1 MSEFSDLLTQFIHDK
16 DIKVYAMVRYCNID
30 RSTMYKIINGKRNP
44 PTPVIVDKMAE
55 FMHLTPLEYEQF
67 QTAYQITV
75 TGRTTYF
82 NRKSVE
88 HFLMTFPRYSSQG
101 NLQSHLRISCSNQNT
116 NRIISGCTA
125 LSTNLEVNDYLHR
138 MLIAESNKEKGHIAL
153 FLQPDYDF
161 LFSLL
166 ASLKSMST
174 DLYIEH
180 ILCLSKSE
188 QMTENHEAYN
198 LMYIRKI
205 ISIYI
210 HALNYHPFY
219 FYDDIH
225 SHYNSFNGFP
235 CLILTQDSAL
245 ACTSDYKAGI
255 FYTEPHTV
263 RMIWDLYH
271 YYLNKCFPLF
281 HTVNSVL
288 EECLVLGNMAWADS
302 SSYGI
307 QPEPCIIP
315 FITHELLENAI
326 PECLPGREA
335 MIPRLQEFISLAR
348 TKLTTC
354 NKHMYHTKHGIDV
367 FAKTGRVTEIP
378 SEIYRPFT
386 IKERIFLLEE
396 LKKQCVS
403 GVYRLLKKP
412 LDQISDNLHL
422 SVSTSSGYLLF
433 TNIKEENI
441 YLIIKEPG
449 ILSAFL
455 DYAES
460 LDDSVLS
467 TTDEMCLYLQ
477 DVIQKLKEDLL
488 SP

>member
-16 DIKVYAMVRYCNID
+16 NIKVYSMVRYCGID

-44 PTPVIVDKMAE
+44 PSPALVDKIAE

-88 HFLMTFPRYSSQG
+88 NFLMTFPRSSSQSI
-101 NLQSHLRISCSNQNT
+101 LPSPLKISCSNQDPAEA
-116 NRIISGCTA
+116 ISGCTA
-125 LSTNLEVNDYLHR
+125 LPTRLEVNDYLHR
-138 MLIAESNKEKGHIAL
+138 MLIAESNKENGHIAL

-166 ASLKSMST
+166 ASLKSLNS

-180 ILCLSKSE
+180 ILCLSNSE
-188 QMTENHEAYN
+188 QMTETHEPYN
-198 LMYIRKI
+198 LVYIRKI

-210 HALNYHPFY
+210 HALNYHPYY

-235 CLILTQDSAL
+235 CLIITQTCALT
-245 ACTSDYKAGI
+245 CTSDYHAGI
-255 FYTEPHTV
+255 FFTEPRTV
-263 RMIWDLYH
+263 QMMWDLYH
-271 YYLNKCFPLF
+271 NYLNKCFPLF

-288 EECLVLGNMAWADS
+288 EECLVLGNMLWTDTPN
-302 SSYGI
+302 YGL

-315 FITHELLENAI
+315 FVTPQLLENAVRKD
-326 PECLPGREA
+326 LPCRDA
-335 MIPRLQEFISLAR
+335 ILPRLQEYID
-348 TKLTTC
+348 LTRSRLPSCST
-354 NKHMYHTKHGIDV
+354 HLYHTKQGIDA
-367 FAKTGRVTEIP
+367 FARTGRITEIP

-386 IKERIFLLEE
+386 IEERIFLLKE
-396 LKKQCVS
+396 LEKQCAW
-403 GVYRLLKKP
+403 GTYRFLKKP

-422 SVSTSSGYLLF
+422 SVNTTSGYLLF
-433 TNIKEENI
+433 TNIKKENI

-449 ILSAFL
+449 ILSSFL

-467 TTDEMCLYLQ
+467 TKEEMILYLQ
-477 DVIQKLKEDLL
+477 SVIQKLKEEL
-488 SP
+488 

>member
-1 MSEFSDLLTQFIHDK
+1 
-16 DIKVYAMVRYCNID
+16 MVRYCDID

-44 PTPVIVDKMAE
+44 PTPAIVDKMAE

-67 QTAYQITV
+67 QTAYQITI

-82 NRKSVE
+82 NRKSVKN
-88 HFLMTFPRYSSQG
+88 FLMTFPRYSGQG
-101 NLQSHLRISCSNQNT
+101 FLPSPLKISCSHT
-116 NRIISGCTA
+116 ATSESISGCTA
-125 LSTNLEVNDYLHR
+125 LSTRLEINDYLHR
-138 MLIAESNKEKGHIAL
+138 MLIAESNNEKGHIAL

-166 ASLKSMST
+166 SSLKSLNSN
-174 DLYIEH
+174 LRIEH
-180 ILCLSKSE
+180 ILCLSNSE

-210 HALNYHPFY
+210 HALNYHPYY

-235 CLILTQDSAL
+235 CLILTQTCAL

-255 FYTEPHTV
+255 CLTEPHTV
-263 RMIWDLYH
+263 QMIWDLYH
-271 YYLNKCFPLF
+271 VYLNKCFPLF
-281 HTVNSVL
+281 HTVDSVL
-288 EECLVLGNMAWADS
+288 EECLVLGNMLWTDDI
-302 SSYGI
+302 SYSI
-307 QPEPCIIP
+307 QPEPCVIP
-315 FITHELLENAI
+315 FITPEILESAVL
-326 PECLPGREA
+326 PDLPGRDGL
-335 MIPRLQEFISLAR
+335 MPKLQEYVTLANS
-348 TKLTTC
+348 KLSFC
-354 NKHMYHTKHGIDV
+354 NSHLYHTKQGIDM

-378 SEIYRPFT
+378 YELYRPFT
-386 IKERIFLLEE
+386 IEERIFLLGE
-396 LKKQCVS
+396 LERQCAR
-403 GVYRLLKKP
+403 GLYRLLKKP

-422 SVSTSSGYLLF
+422 FVNPTAGYLLF
-433 TNIKEENI
+433 TNINKEHV

-449 ILSAFL
+449 ILSSFW

-467 TTDEMCLYLQ
+467 TSDEMILYLHT
-477 DVIQKLKEDLL
+477 VINKLKEML
-488 SP
+488 